1 MACARSAR
9 SSARARMR
17 LENALPLARKIGDV
31 SFYNEVL
38 ILDHKRGSYLG
49 GTCLLHFGRNKTNLS
64 MSYLWVLGGGLARAA
79 SQFDA
84 HDRPPQSRATDPLSG

>member
-1 MACARSAR
+1 
-9 SSARARMR
+9 MR

-31 SFYNEVL
+31 SFYSEVL

-64 MSYLWVLGGGLARAA
+64 MSYLWVLGGGLAAA